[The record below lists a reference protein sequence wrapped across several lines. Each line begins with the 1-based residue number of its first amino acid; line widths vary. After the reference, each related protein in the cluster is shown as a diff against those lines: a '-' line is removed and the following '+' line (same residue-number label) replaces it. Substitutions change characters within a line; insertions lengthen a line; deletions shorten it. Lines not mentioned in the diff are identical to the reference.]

1 MMRALLR
8 LAPLLSCLALVA
20 CGGGG
25 SDSGGAAQPPQ
36 TVSVDV
42 RPSTPAI
49 GINSLT
55 DVLVAVERRG
65 SGIPDGTIVTLSV
78 DQPTLGQ
85 VGAAS
90 GENQSFNN
98 SATATTSAGQARFR
112 FKSTRATG
120 TATIRASVNDPNTPT
135 QNITDTANVTL
146 NGGPSNDDRLTLS
159 ADRLTIPLNTPG
171 LPPSCRFN
179 PYQAEVAVTWRN
191 LRGELVTLP
200 EDEEAMRASWN
211 SLDNVGAIGT
221 PDDPETDDINE
232 CEVNFIGVD
241 VTVNAGRGTL
251 FVRSLGAA
259 GTGTLTVSVRDLDT
273 GEDLNATLEFTFTGG
288 VPNVPGTVTIT
299 NDSPATYVVGSGGST
314 SSSLQVFV
322 NDGAGS
328 PVPNPENGADAF
340 NNVRLEILNPQ
351 GERLSVTDAAG
362 APQVGTT
369 VDTRTFNGIAGAEFR
384 AADRQ
389 GTFTVRATA
398 DRADNNVDNG
408 ITDPVVGEIAVVV
421 SDGRLFSV
429 TLTTPVMESLVVN
442 RPIIA
447 LPGDDD
453 EAPLPP
459 ADGTYSLT
467 VSAVA
472 NDRLGNPALP
482 GTQLQ
487 FGVIDAP
494 LSGFPAQGSGAFDIR
509 GANGDPE
516 EGGTLFTA
524 PGGAFTT
531 AGGGAGPGDTLV
543 LFGKDV
549 TGNADHEGSRVV
561 ASVNGP
567 TSLTVQRRF
576 NLNDTT
582 GQSVNS
588 GPAIPYVIGRATV
601 GNIGS
606 SATTDANGVAT
617 VRLNY
622 PVTQLGRPAIVWV
635 QGNGPQVAGQAKSV
649 GDVENYRYAGLAPA
663 VLSAAPSSIT
673 ANVQTTVLVC
683 LQDARNESLQGE
695 RIGFAFEG
703 LESGSG
709 RANGQTGSGNVGP
722 TGADGC
728 TVVTVST
735 TDIQAGQEEG
745 PQLRFFYGSSEA
757 IVEIVGGE
765 EPIEPVDT
773 FTLTLTV
780 VGNGRIN
787 GSASAGGFSP
797 QPPGGNAFTC
807 LAAQSPCTISGLVSG
822 ANVALTA
829 VPDAGSSFTGWTVDC
844 SGTNAATS
852 VQMTAN
858 KACTATFATP

>member
-8 LAPLLSCLALVA
+8 LAPLLSCFALVA

-42 RPSTPAI
+42 QVARPSI
-49 GINSLT
+49 GVNSLT
-55 DVLVAVERRG
+55 DVIVAVERRG
-65 SGIPDGTIVTLSV
+65 SGVPDGTPVTLSV

-90 GENQSFNN
+90 GANQSFNN

-112 FKSTRATG
+112 FKSTTVTG
-120 TATIRASVNDPNTPT
+120 TATVRASVNDPNTPT
-135 QNITDTANVTL
+135 QNIVDTANVTL
-146 NGGPSNDDRLTLS
+146 NGGPTNDTRLTLEVS
-159 ADRLTIPLNTPG
+159 RTV
-171 LPPSCRFN
+171 LPTN
-179 PYQAEVAVTWRN
+179 PNFIEPFIGSPYEVEVAITWRN
-191 LRGELVTLP
+191 LRGELVIPT
-200 EDEEAMRASWN
+200 EDDAEFGAAWQSPN
-211 SLDNVGAIGT
+211 QGVGAIGRN
-221 PDDPETDDINE
+221 DDPETDDVNE
-232 CEVNFIGVD
+232 YLIFFQAVGIPVNS
-241 VTVNAGRGTL
+241 GRGTVY
-251 FVRSLGAA
+251 VRSTPQSGD
-259 GTGTLTVSVRDLDT
+259 GRLTVSAVDPDT
-273 GEDLNATLEFTFTGG
+273 GENLSAVLNFTFSSGAPSLPANVRV
-288 VPNVPGTVTIT
+288 VPQAG
-299 NDSPATYVVGSGGST
+299 ATYIEGSGGDT
-314 SSSLQVFV
+314 SRQLQIFV
-322 NDGAGS
+322 DDGAGS
-328 PVPNPENGADAF
+328 PVPNPGAGGNTF
-340 NNVRLEILNPQ
+340 NNVRLEVLNPQ
-351 GERLSVTDAAG
+351 GERLSATNAAG
-362 APQVGTT
+362 NTEEGTVVNT
-369 VDTRTFNGIAGAEFR
+369 TTANGIAGAVFR
-384 AADRQ
+384 AANRQ
-389 GTFTVRATA
+389 GSITIRATA

-408 ITDPVVGEIAVVV
+408 ITDPVVGETAIVV

-429 TLTTPVMESLVVN
+429 TLTTPVMESLIVN

-453 EAPLPP
+453 DAPLPP

-467 VSAVA
+467 VSAIA
-472 NDRLGNPALP
+472 TDRLGNPALA

-494 LSGFPAQGSGAFDIR
+494 LSGFPAQGSGNFDIR
-509 GANGDPE
+509 GTNGDPQ

-524 PGGAFTT
+524 PGGAFTS

-549 TGNADHEGSRVV
+549 TGNADHEGSRIVE
-561 ASVNGP
+561 SV
-567 TSLTVQRRF
+567 TSSSSLVVQRRF

-582 GQSVNS
+582 GTSINS
-588 GPAIPYVIGRATV
+588 GPVIPYVIGRATV
-601 GNIGS
+601 GNIGA
-606 SATTDANGVAT
+606 SASTDGNGVAT

-649 GDVENYRYAGLAPA
+649 GDVANYRYVGLAPA

-709 RANGQTGSGNVGP
+709 RANGQTGSGTVGP

-728 TVVTVST
+728 ATATVST
-735 TDIQAGQEEG
+735 TDIQAGQEG
-745 PQLRFFYGSSEA
+745 PQLRFFYDTAEA

-765 EPIEPVDT
+765 EPIEPVET
-773 FTLTLTV
+773 FTLTITV
-780 VGNGRIN
+780 VGNGRVN
-787 GSASAGGFSP
+787 GSGSAGGFSP
-797 QPPGGNAFTC
+797 TRPGASFTC
-807 LAAQSPCTISGLVSG
+807 LASQSPCAIDGIVAG
-822 ANVALTA
+822 ANIALTA
-829 VPDAGSSFTGWTVDC
+829 VPDVGSSFVDWTGDC
-844 SGTNAATS
+844 SGTNQSTNIQVS
-852 VQMTAN
+852 SDS
-858 KACTATFATP
+858 ACTATFTTP